1 MASTRGL
8 HLAVFGFAAAI
19 CTMTFATTAPTY
31 FDRSDGT
38 AAASTFENVIVI
50 SLADFHDQRPAVDML
65 LPMVKSSRV
74 ASDFPAFRPSAVKE
88 RTSRSAV
95 RPTAMSGW
103 RSGRFRTLAA

>member
-50 SLADFHDQRPAVDML
+50 SL
-65 LPMVKSSRV
+65 
-74 ASDFPAFRPSAVKE
+74 
-88 RTSRSAV
+88 
-95 RPTAMSGW
+95 
-103 RSGRFRTLAA
+103 